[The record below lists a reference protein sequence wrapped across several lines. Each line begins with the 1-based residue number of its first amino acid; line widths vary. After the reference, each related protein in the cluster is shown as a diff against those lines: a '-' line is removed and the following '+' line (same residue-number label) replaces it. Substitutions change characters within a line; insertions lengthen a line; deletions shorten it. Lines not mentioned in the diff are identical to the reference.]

1 MSSERVMNRIYSRL
15 ARKLRPKNPSA
26 LPPGCR
32 LDLRED
38 LKQFS
43 IGRYTRGHLTVS
55 SRTPGATLEIGQFC
69 SLAHGAHVLLG
80 GEHRADFVTMYRFP
94 AYPEFRDHVGHL
106 TPNVTATRGSVSI
119 GNDVWLGN
127 DVMVLSGVV
136 IGNGAVI
143 GAGSVV
149 RQAVPPF
156 AIVAGNPARV
166 AGFRFP
172 PEQIVALQRIAWWDW
187 PIERIVGTFELL
199 LSDGI
204 QDFIDQ
210 YDVTH
215 ISPTERDDHAAGG
228 HDQGPTR

>member
-1 MSSERVMNRIYSRL
+1 MNPIL
-15 ARKLRPKNPSA
+15 ARLSKKLRPRNLSA
-26 LPPGCR
+26 FPPGRR
-32 LDLRED
+32 LDERDD

-43 IGRYTRGHLTVS
+43 IGRYSWGHLTVS

-94 AYPEFRDHVGHL
+94 AYPEFRDHIGHL
-106 TPNVTATRGSVSI
+106 TPKVTATRGSVSV

-127 DVMVLSGVV
+127 DVMILSGVV

-172 PEQIVALQRIAWWDW
+172 PEQVSALQRIAWWDW
-187 PIERIVGTFELL
+187 PIEKIVGAFELL

-204 QDFIDQ
+204 QDFIDL
-210 YDVTH
+210 YDVH
-215 ISPTERDDHAAGG
+215 PDDPLAQDDQAPEATE
-228 HDQGPTR
+228 QGLTR